1 MTSIQD
7 EIRKTAGQLLAEAKA
22 DVVIGF
28 STSSLPMRATPCFIT
43 NAESAQQLVWNSYCL
58 NNLAV
63 YLPGCFAPDPR
74 LKEQKP
80 PPKVAIILKGCDGRS
95 AVGLIKEQQV
105 PRENLTII
113 AVPCEG
119 MLDVT
124 IAWQLV
130 GTSEII
136 STEEQ
141 DGVVII
147 KDDTGKETKFSRD
160 KLLAEACRFC
170 THRTAPV
177 SNITIGQP
185 SQNKEMLAPDD
196 RFEEFLKKST
206 PERWEQ
212 FCHEISKCVLCK
224 ACRSACPNCYCKLCF
239 ADQTRPNWTG
249 TGYELSDVITYHLG
263 RIFHQAGRCVDCGA
277 CVRACPMGIDLRTF
291 TYGLV
296 KDAKE
301 LFGYTA
307 GLDLEQVPMLMEF
320 SASDSDNF
328 ITEPGI

>member
-7 EIRKTAGQLLAEAKA
+7 EIRKTAEQLLSEAKA
-22 DVVIGF
+22 DMVIGF
-28 STSSLPMRATPCFIT
+28 SASSLPMRATPCFIT
-43 NAESAQQLVWNSYCL
+43 EADSAQQLVWNSYCL

-63 YLPGCFAPDPR
+63 YLPRCFAPDPQ

-80 PPKVAIILKGCDGRS
+80 APKVAIILKGCDGRS
-95 AVGLIKEQQV
+95 AVGLIKELQV

-113 AVPCEG
+113 AAPCEG

-124 IAWQLV
+124 VAQQLV
-130 GTSEII
+130 GTSEIV
-136 STEEQ
+136 SAEER
-141 DGVVII
+141 DGEVII
-147 KDDTGKETKFSRD
+147 KDDTGKETKFDRD

-170 THRTAPV
+170 THRSAPV
-177 SNITIGQP
+177 SDIAIGKLQ
-185 SQNKEMLAPDD
+185 QDEKMLAPDD
-196 RFEEFLKKST
+196 CFEKFLKKT
-206 PERWEQ
+206 TAEKWEQ

-239 ADQTRPNWTG
+239 ADQSRPNWTG

-296 KDAKE
+296 KDAKDS
-301 LFGYTA
+301 FGYTA
-307 GLDLEQVPMLMEF
+307 GRDLEQVPPLMEF

>member
-43 NAESAQQLVWNSYCL
+43 NTESAQQLVWNSYCL

-74 LKEQKP
+74 LKEQKS

-130 GTSEII
+130 GTSEIVFA
-136 STEEQ
+136 EEK
-141 DGVVII
+141 DGHVII
-147 KDDTGKETKFSRD
+147 KDDTGKEAKFSRD

-185 SQNKEMLAPDD
+185 SQDKEMLAPDG

-224 ACRSACPNCYCKLCF
+224 ACRSACPNCYCKVCF

-291 TYGLV
+291 THGLV

-320 SASDSDNF
+320 SAGDSDNF